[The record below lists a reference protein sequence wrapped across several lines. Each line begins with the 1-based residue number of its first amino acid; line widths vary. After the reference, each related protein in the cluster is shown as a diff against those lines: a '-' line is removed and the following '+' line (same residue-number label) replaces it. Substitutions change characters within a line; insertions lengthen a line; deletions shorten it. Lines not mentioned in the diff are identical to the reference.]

1 MGSNNIEKEVLDLI
15 IDFTGVRDIS
25 LDTPLIGNGGI
36 MDSMSAVQ
44 LINSLE
50 ENFKIFFMH
59 DDLNLEAFSSVRA
72 LVGLIE
78 KYSE

>member
-1 MGSNNIEKEVLDLI
+1 MNRSNIEKDVIELI
-15 IDFTGVRDIS
+15 TSFVGAKDIN
-25 LDTPLIGNGGI
+25 LDTSLIGKGGI
-36 MDSMSAVQ
+36 MDSMTAVQ

-50 ENFKIFFMH
+50 EKFKIFFMH
-59 DDLNLEAFSSVRA
+59 DDLNLEAFSSVRS